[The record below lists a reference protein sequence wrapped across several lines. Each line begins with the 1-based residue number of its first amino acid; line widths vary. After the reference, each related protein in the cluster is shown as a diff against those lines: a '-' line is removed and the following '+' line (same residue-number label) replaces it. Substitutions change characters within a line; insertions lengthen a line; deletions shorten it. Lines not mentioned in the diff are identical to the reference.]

1 MNLGSV
7 KLTMNS
13 TCQCPQALKPTR
25 LYFTTRTEM
34 TAMKTIAESIIFP
47 LEFVTPGY
55 NMSQLVTAT
64 PQDEN

>member
-1 MNLGSV
+1 M
-7 KLTMNS
+7 LTMNS
-13 TCQCPQALKPTR
+13 TCQCPQALKRTH
-25 LYFTTRTEM
+25 LYFTARAEM

-55 NMSQLVTAT
+55 NNVSQLVTAT